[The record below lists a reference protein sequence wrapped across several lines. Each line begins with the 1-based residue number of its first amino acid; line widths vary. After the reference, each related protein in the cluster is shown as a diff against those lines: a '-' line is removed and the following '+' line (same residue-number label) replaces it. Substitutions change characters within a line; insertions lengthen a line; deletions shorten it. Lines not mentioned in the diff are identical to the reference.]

1 MKKVISLLFLLAV
14 LVSCFSACNR
24 ENYPVKA
31 GESRIPM
38 GVYAYYLSTSENS
51 DEALSLCKDYEAT
64 RVLMKE
70 EGITLSANYKRIV
83 ADEADSQ
90 WSLFSAYYES
100 IGVSKQ
106 DITQALTAQY
116 NKKEILDYYYGE
128 NGKTPVSASKIKSEL
143 DKTYVGFKAIEASYL
158 KLSDMGESVSLSSVE
173 KKNLKNRF
181 ESMAKSI
188 NSGAMTINEA
198 NESYNNSIGIIV
210 THALETALMKEGDVL
225 YGDNFFAE
233 ISKLSKGQAGVI
245 ESGSS
250 IYLVQ
255 RQTIT
260 ADDDGFVFMYRAE
273 ILEKLKMP
281 ATQKKLDSISA
292 NLEVKT
298 NKSLCKDIEEK
309 LAEYK

>member
-1 MKKVISLLFLLAV
+1 MKKVIGLLFILAV
-14 LVSCFSACNR
+14 IVSCFSACTMSG
-24 ENYPVKA
+24 YPVKA

-38 GVYAYYLSTSENS
+38 GVYAYYLSTSGNS
-51 DEALSLCKDYEAT
+51 DEALKLCKDYESA

-83 ADEADSQ
+83 ADEADNQ

-106 DITQALTAQY
+106 DITQALTSQY
-116 NKKEILDYYYGE
+116 NKKELLDYYYGE
-128 NGKTPVSASKIKSEL
+128 NGKTPVKTDKIKSEL

-158 KLSDMGESVSLSSVE
+158 KLSDMGESVSLSASE

-188 NSGAMTINEA
+188 NNGAMTINEA

-210 THALETALMKEGDVL
+210 THNLETALMKEGDVL
-225 YGDNFFAE
+225 YDDNFFSE
-233 ISKLSKGQAGVI
+233 VSKLSKGQAGVI

-255 RQTIT
+255 RQSIT
-260 ADDDGFVFMYRAE
+260 SDDDGFVFVYRTE
-273 ILEKLKMP
+273 ILEKLKMS
-281 ATQKKLDSISA
+281 AVQNKLDNISA
-292 NLEVKT
+292 NLEVKV
-298 NKSLCKDIEEK
+298 NKRLCKEVEEMI
-309 LAEYK
+309 AE